1 MDKFIFANYKT
12 PQGDQLKQANA
23 TYPRKFLSVLAV
35 ILGLASFSLPGT
47 ANAAI
52 VSRSILKT
60 FFETGDKPTAPQF
73 ATLIDSMVNSSSGSL
88 DLSFDFGATLE
99 DHAVSFNGAGIFAQ
113 SSDGNLINFQ
123 SGREIGPASLET
135 KLVAGGLLGP
145 TSLWAGQT
153 GFLGLQFEL
162 INEGIVSTHY
172 GFLKMKIA
180 PLHDGLEGSRSQPYS
195 IYVDSFAYETTP
207 GTPITTFSAVPV
219 PGSAWLLGS
228 GLLGLI
234 GFSRKR

>member
-1 MDKFIFANYKT
+1 MK
-12 PQGDQLKQANA
+12 NA
-23 TYPRKFLSVLAV
+23 RTLLAV
-35 ILGLASFSLPGT
+35 VIFSSGLLMASG

-52 VSRSILKT
+52 ESRSILKT
-60 FFETGDKPTAPQF
+60 FFETGDKPTSPQF

-99 DHAVSFNGAGIFAQ
+99 DHSVSFNGAGIFAQ
-113 SSDGNLINFQ
+113 NSDGNLLNFQ

-145 TSLWAGQT
+145 TSLWAGQS

-162 INEGIVSTHY
+162 MNAGIVSTHY
-172 GFLKMKIA
+172 GFVQMKIA
-180 PLHDGLEGSRSQPYS
+180 PLHDGLEGSKSQPYA
-195 IYVDSFAYETTP
+195 IQIDSFTYETTP
-207 GTPITTFSAVPV
+207 DTPITAFSAVPA
-219 PGSAWLLGS
+219 PAAFWLLGS

-234 GFSRKR
+234 GVARRKVA